1 MNTILSGLL
10 ETALRIIIE
19 LLLPLLLGLI
29 AKFVHEKIQEA
40 KVLKNNAQFVLV
52 QQIVKR
58 FVLAAEQLG
67 LVGMIENIGE
77 EKKKYVMDM
86 VEKELAGRGISI
98 PLETL
103 EAMVEAEVNESFTQ
117 VKHDLADLFDLG
129 GEQPAAQ

>member
-10 ETALRIIIE
+10 ETALRILIE

-77 EKKKYVMDM
+77 EKKKYVMEM
-86 VEKELAGRGISI
+86 VEKELAAKGISI
-98 PLETL
+98 PVETL
-103 EAMVEAEVNESFTQ
+103 EAMVEAEVHESFTV
-117 VKHDLADLFDLG
+117 VKQDLADLFDLG
-129 GEQPAAQ
+129 GEQPAN